1 MSRDRQAR
9 LLAMLFGFVTVALVV
24 VLVWDM
30 STPNGLAAA
39 SFEPRL
45 TDR

>member
-1 MSRDRQAR
+1 MSMDRQAR
-9 LLAMLFGFVTVALVV
+9 LLAMFFGFVTLALVL

-45 TDR
+45 AD